1 MRPVFIDFEA
11 SGLGE
16 DSWPVEIGVAW
27 LAGNQIEMR
36 SSLIRPRPE
45 WPASEW
51 SPESAAIHGIPREAL
66 NSAPS
71 ADAVATEYA
80 ALLAGR
86 LVLSDARLY
95 DERWWRRLAV
105 LLDPVQD
112 VVIRDFEVT
121 AFASF
126 RRSPHA
132 LDVVLETY
140 TRTHA
145 PHRAGPDARRLAKA
159 WLEGLRVMNGM
170 GGAPSDKAL
179 R

>member
-16 DSWPVEIGVAW
+16 ESWPIEIGVAW
-27 LAGNQIEMR
+27 IADHRIEMR
-36 SSLIRPRPE
+36 STLIRPRPE

-51 SPESAAIHGIPREAL
+51 SPESAAIHGMPREAL
-66 NSAPS
+66 DAAPS
-71 ADAVATEYA
+71 ADMVATEYA
-80 ALLAGR
+80 TLLAR
-86 LVLSDARLY
+86 RPVLSDARLY
-95 DERWWRRLAV
+95 DERWWCCLAV
-105 LLDPVQD
+105 LLDPGQD

-121 AFASF
+121 AFATF
-126 RRSPHA
+126 RRNPHA

-140 TRTHA
+140 TRAHS

-159 WLEGLRVMNGM
+159 WQEGLRVMNGI
-170 GGAPSDKAL
+170 GGTPSDKEL